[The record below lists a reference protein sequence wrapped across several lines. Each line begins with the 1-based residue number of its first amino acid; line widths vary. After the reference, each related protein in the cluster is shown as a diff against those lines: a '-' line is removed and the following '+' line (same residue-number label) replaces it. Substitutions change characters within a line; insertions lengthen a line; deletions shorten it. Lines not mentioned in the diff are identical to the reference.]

1 MSNTPKPPVSRSV
14 VLAVAA
20 IVLGLLAYSVVGCG
34 DDSDHVTSAPTSTS
48 AASVGTPTTTTQ
60 TTPTQTDP
68 RASSRT
74 GEPKSTVRFHSRHI
88 VHGVKGTA
96 TLRPGKKLVTLSVS
110 TTVPDRRFT
119 MFIYTH
125 RGHGIPIGQGL
136 YAGHVTQTLH
146 IPLARLAK
154 YRYLGLVVVTK
165 RPARHHHRAHR
176 AIRVVA
182 RASVAALINGLLR
195 QHAPPT

>member
-1 MSNTPKPPVSRSV
+1 MSNTPAPLVSRSV

-20 IVLGLLAYSVVGCG
+20 IALGLLAYSLIGCG
-34 DDSDHVTSAPTSTS
+34 DDSDHVASTSTSTS
-48 AASVGTPTTTTQ
+48 AATTGTPTTTTK
-60 TTPTQTDP
+60 TSP
-68 RASSRT
+68 RASKPD
-74 GEPKSTVRFHSRHI
+74 EPKSTVRFYSRHI
-88 VHGVKGTA
+88 VHGVKGRA
-96 TLRPGKKLVTLSVS
+96 TLRPGKKLVSLSVS
-110 TTVPDRRFT
+110 STVPDRRFT

-136 YAGHVTQTLH
+136 YAGHVSQTLH

-195 QHAPPT
+195 QHTPPT

>member
-1 MSNTPKPPVSRSV
+1 MSDTPTPLVSRSV
-14 VLAVAA
+14 VVAIVA
-20 IVLGLLAYSVVGCG
+20 IVLGLLAYSLIGCG
-34 DDSDHVTSAPTSTS
+34 DDSDQVASTPTSTS
-48 AASVGTPTTTTQ
+48 AMAAGTPTTTTQ
-60 TTPTQTDP
+60 TSP
-68 RASSRT
+68 RSSKSD
-74 GEPKSTVRFHSRHI
+74 EPKSKVRFYSRHI

-96 TLRPGKKLVTLSVS
+96 TLRPGKKLVSLSVS

-195 QHAPPT
+195 QHTPPT